1 MLGLGDVVVPGL
13 LLAFARRVDLA
24 TISRRSRDDLARI
37 SRRSRDDL
45 AAGIDAKSARSAGVG
60 YFGYFWLS
68 CAAYLIGLSL
78 AMGANMVH
86 LTFFNVSKSC
96 GHHA

>member
-24 TISRRSRDDLARI
+24 TISRRSRDDLA
-37 SRRSRDDL
+37 
-45 AAGIDAKSARSAGVG
+45 AGIDAKSARSAGVG
-60 YFGYFWLS
+60 YFGYFGYFWPS

-86 LTFFNVSKSC
+86 LTFFNVSKPYS
-96 GHHA
+96 HHA

>member
-24 TISRRSRDDLARI
+24 TISRRSRADLATI

-60 YFGYFWLS
+60 YFGYFWPS

-86 LTFFNVSKSC
+86 LTFFNVSKPC